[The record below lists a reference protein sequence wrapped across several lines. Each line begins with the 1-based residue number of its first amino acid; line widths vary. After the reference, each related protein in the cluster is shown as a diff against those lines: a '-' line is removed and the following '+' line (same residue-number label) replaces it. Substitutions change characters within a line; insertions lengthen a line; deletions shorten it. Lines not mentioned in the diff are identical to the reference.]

1 VSNAGWTIA
10 HNEVIILYL
19 DAANTLRA
27 SIDIVHI
34 CKVDP
39 ADPLS
44 PLLPYKLKTDRR
56 EQTAQR
62 ILAALKDILITQDR
76 FKLMRRDGNGVDDN
90 CNMQS
95 SFPLKLSETMKQNKY
110 FCVAVR
116 LYKSDMLAST
126 LSFCGNLASR
136 A

>member
-1 VSNAGWTIA
+1 MSNAGWTIA

-62 ILAALKDILITQDR
+62 IVDDMLYDHLELAALMDSHYTRSFQAHAK
-76 FKLMRRDGNGVDDN
+76 RRKWSG
-90 CNMQS
+90 
-95 SFPLKLSETMKQNKY
+95 
-110 FCVAVR
+110 
-116 LYKSDMLAST
+116 
-126 LSFCGNLASR
+126 
-136 A
+136 